1 LGQKSNPIGLRL
13 GINKT
18 WDSIWF
24 DEKNFADRIK
34 EDLVIRNYV
43 LSRYPSASIAKVL
56 INRTSEKASVN
67 IKTARPGLI
76 IGKGGTEVDALKKA
90 LNKLIGYDV
99 QVNVSEI
106 KRPALVAKLVGQNIA
121 QQLEK
126 KVNYRRAVKKSIQST
141 MQLGAAGI
149 RVCVAGRLNGAE
161 IARSEWYRE
170 GRVPLHTLK
179 ANIDYGVAEAMTTY
193 GIIGIKVWI
202 HHADDSDNTK
212 ESHKKMNK
220 NTVSGK

>member
-13 GINKT
+13 GINKS
-18 WDSIWF
+18 WDSVWF

-43 LSRYPSASIAKVL
+43 LSRYPSASISKVL
-56 INRTSEKASVN
+56 INRTSEKASVTIN
-67 IKTARPGLI
+67 TARPGLI
-76 IGKGGTEVDALKKA
+76 IGKGGVEVDALKKN
-90 LNKLIGYDV
+90 LKKLVGYDV

-106 KRPALVAKLVGQNIA
+106 KRPALVAKLVGQNVA

-141 MQLGAAGI
+141 MQLGAGGI
-149 RVCVAGRLNGAE
+149 RVCISGRLNGAE
-161 IARSEWYRE
+161 IARSETFRE
-170 GRVPLHTLK
+170 GRVPLHTLRSD
-179 ANIDYGVAEAMTTY
+179 IDYAHVEANTAY

-202 HHADDSDNTK
+202 YNDK
-212 ESHKKMNK
+212 I
-220 NTVSGK
+220 

>member
-13 GINKT
+13 GINKS
-18 WDSIWF
+18 WDSVWF

-43 LSRYPSASIAKVL
+43 LSRYPSASISKVL
-56 INRTSEKASVN
+56 INRTSEKASVTIN
-67 IKTARPGLI
+67 TARPGLI
-76 IGKGGTEVDALKKA
+76 IGKGGVEVDALKKN
-90 LNKLIGYDV
+90 LKKLVGYDV

-106 KRPALVAKLVGQNIA
+106 KRPALVAKLVGQNVA

-141 MQLGAAGI
+141 MQLGAGGI
-149 RVCVAGRLNGAE
+149 RICISGRLNGAE
-161 IARSEWYRE
+161 IARSETFRE
-170 GRVPLHTLK
+170 GRVPLHTLRSD
-179 ANIDYGVAEAMTTY
+179 IDYAHVEANTAY

-202 HHADDSDNTK
+202 YNDK
-212 ESHKKMNK
+212 I
-220 NTVSGK
+220 

>member
-1 LGQKSNPIGLRL
+1 MGQKSNPIGLRL

-43 LSRYPSASIAKVL
+43 MSRYPTASIAKVL
-56 INRTSEKASVN
+56 INRTSEKASVTIN
-67 IKTARPGLI
+67 TARPGLI
-76 IGKGGTEVDALKKA
+76 IGKGGSEVDSLKKS
-90 LNKLIGYDV
+90 LNKLVGYDV

-106 KRPALVAKLVGQNIA
+106 KRPALVSKLVGQNIA

-141 MQLGAAGI
+141 MQLGADGI
-149 RVCVAGRLNGAE
+149 RVCISGRLNGAE
-161 IARSEWYRE
+161 IARSETFRE
-170 GRVPLHTLK
+170 GRVPLHTLRS
-179 ANIDYGVAEAMTTY
+179 NIDYAHVEANTSY
-193 GIIGIKVWI
+193 GIIGMKVWVFNDKI
-202 HHADDSDNTK
+202 
-212 ESHKKMNK
+212 
-220 NTVSGK
+220 